1 MEPPGAACV
10 GLSVDSTGTSE
21 SDHWRAGKT
30 TSERAARGGR
40 KIRKSSGP
48 ARRASTRKAGRSAA
62 DSAPRAELARDEDTV
77 GPGKGRRAGRKS
89 RILVVDDHP
98 IFRQGLVK
106 LIEQEPGLEISCEAG
121 DTRQTLE
128 QLSRSEVDLA
138 IVDLSLKGDSGLD
151 LVKKI
156 KARFP
161 RLPVLVL
168 SMHEESLFAERV
180 LHAGGSGYVM
190 KQEPPAKVVTAIRR
204 VLGGDIYVSDKIAE
218 GIVRSFV
225 NGRMPSVA
233 SPVALLSDR
242 ELEVFQLL
250 GRGLG
255 TRQVAEALYL
265 SVNTIETYRQRIKK
279 KLALR
284 SAAELVHRAIEW
296 AQRQGPPP

>member
-1 MEPPGAACV
+1 
-10 GLSVDSTGTSE
+10 
-21 SDHWRAGKT
+21 
-30 TSERAARGGR
+30 
-40 KIRKSSGP
+40 
-48 ARRASTRKAGRSAA
+48 
-62 DSAPRAELARDEDTV
+62 
-77 GPGKGRRAGRKS
+77 
-89 RILVVDDHP
+89 
-98 IFRQGLVK
+98 VK
-106 LIEQEPGLEISCEAG
+106 LIEQEPGLAVCGEAG

-128 QLSRSEVDLA
+128 QLSRAEADLA
-138 IVDLSLKGDSGLD
+138 IVDLSLKADSGLD

-156 KARFP
+156 RARFP
-161 RLPVLVL
+161 HLLVLVL

-190 KQEPPAKVVTAIRR
+190 KQEPPARVMTAIRR
-204 VLGGDIYVSDKIAE
+204 VLGGDIYVSE
-218 GIVRSFV
+218 RVSERIVRSFV
-225 NGRMPSVA
+225 NGREPSAA

-279 KLALR
+279 KLALN

-296 AQRQGPPP
+296 AKTPGLE